1 MSALKSVDFPT
12 FGRPTIPARSI
23 AEVYDRRAV
32 RLIVNSLALGLPVA
46 LASRLLHGPE
56 WLTLVASALSLLP
69 LAAWIGAA
77 TEHAASRMGSGL
89 GGLLN
94 ATFGN
99 AAELIIAI
107 FALRRGLV
115 DLVKASLTGSIIGN
129 TLLILGL
136 SAFVGGLKHG
146 TQKFDVRPTGRHAAM
161 MILAISAMALPAVFA
176 TIEHDAFVREEVSV
190 GVALLLLLTY
200 AAYVYFSY
208 FSRQR
213 DADRGA
219 GGHDGGK
226 HAWSIRKSLLVLAG
240 AVAGT
245 AVASELLVHAI
256 EPVSKSAGISELF
269 LGLILIPI
277 VGNAAEH
284 YSAIVFA
291 SRNKMDLALS
301 VAANSSTQIAVFV
314 APLLVLVSLL
324 ARPMDLIFQ
333 PIELVTLFSS
343 SAIFAYISLDGE
355 TNWLEGIQLLALYL
369 IAAVAFFFLPG

>member
-1 MSALKSVDFPT
+1 VDLPT

-23 AEVYDRRAV
+23 SEVYDRRAV
-32 RLIVNSLALGLPVA
+32 KLVLNSLAIGLPVA
-46 LASRLLHGPE
+46 IASRLLHGPE
-56 WLTLVASALSLLP
+56 WLTLAASAISLLP
-69 LAAWIGAA
+69 LAGWIGLA
-77 TEHAASRMGSGL
+77 TEHAAARLGPGL

-107 FALRRGLV
+107 FALRRGLI

-146 TQKFDVRPTGRHAAM
+146 TQKFAVGPTGRHAAM
-161 MILAISAMALPAVFA
+161 MILALSAMALPAVFA
-176 TIEHDAFVREEVSV
+176 TVEPSAFVREEVSV
-190 GVALLLLLTY
+190 GVSVLLLLTY

-213 DADRGA
+213 DSAPDAEHASGA
-219 GGHDGGK
+219 RS
-226 HAWSIRKSLLVLAG
+226 WSLRKSLIVLGG

-256 EPVSKSAGISELF
+256 EPVSRAAGLSQLF

-324 ARPMDLIFQ
+324 LRPMDLIFQ
-333 PIELVTLFSS
+333 PIELVTLFAS

-355 TNWLEGIQLLALYL
+355 TNWLEGVQLLALYL
-369 IAAVAFFFLPG
+369 IAGVAFFFLPK

>member
-1 MSALKSVDFPT
+1 MNFL
-12 FGRPTIPARSI
+12 
-23 AEVYDRRAV
+23 
-32 RLIVNSLALGLPVA
+32 LLGLPLAVA
-46 LASRLLHGPE
+46 ARLLHAPD
-56 WLTLVASALSLLP
+56 WLTLAASAVSLLP
-69 LAAWIGAA
+69 LAAWIGRA
-77 TEHAASRMGSGL
+77 TEHAASRMGPSL

-115 DLVKASLTGSIIGN
+115 SLVKASLTGSIIGN

-136 SAFVGGLKHG
+136 SAFVGGLRHG
-146 TQKFDVRPTGRHAAM
+146 TQKFSVKPTGRHAAM
-161 MILAISAMALPAVFA
+161 MILAVSAMALPAVFA
-176 TIEHDAFVREEVSV
+176 TIERDAFVREEVSI
-190 GVALLLLLTY
+190 GVSILLLLTY

-208 FSRQR
+208 FSKHRESHEGPEVL
-213 DADRGA
+213 AEG
-219 GGHDGGK
+219 
-226 HAWSIRKSLLVLAG
+226 HAWTLRKSLLVLAA

-245 AVASELLVHAI
+245 AVASEILVHAV
-256 EPVSKSAGISELF
+256 EPVSKAAGISQLF
-269 LGLILIPI
+269 LGLILIPV

-314 APLLVLVSLL
+314 APFLVLVSLFFH
-324 ARPMDLIFQ
+324 PMDLIFQ
-333 PIELVTLFSS
+333 PIELVTLFAS

-355 TNWLEGIQLLALYL
+355 TNWLEGIQLLSLYL

>member
-1 MSALKSVDFPT
+1 LP
-12 FGRPTIPARSI
+12 
-23 AEVYDRRAV
+23 YDRRAV
-32 RLIVNSLALGLPVA
+32 RRVMNLLFLGLPAAVA
-46 LASRLLHGPE
+46 ARLLHAPD
-56 WLTLVASALSLLP
+56 WVTLTASAISLLP
-69 LAAWIGAA
+69 LAGWIGRA
-77 TEHAASRMGSGL
+77 TEHAAARMGPGL

-115 DLVKASLTGSIIGN
+115 SLVKASLTGSIIGN

-136 SAFVGGLKHG
+136 SAFVGGIRHG
-146 TQKFDVRPTGRHAAM
+146 TQKFLVKPTGRHAAM
-161 MILAISAMALPAVFA
+161 MILAVSAMALPAVFA
-176 TIEHDAFVREEVSV
+176 TVERDAFVREEVSI
-190 GVALLLLLTY
+190 GVSVLLLLMY
-200 AAYVYFSY
+200 GAYVYFSY
-208 FSRQR
+208 FSRHR
-213 DADRGA
+213 DDAVAGA
-219 GGHDGGK
+219 EVVEGHGPP
-226 HAWSIRKSLLVLAG
+226 WSLRKSLLVLAA

-245 AVASELLVHAI
+245 AVSSEILVHAV
-256 EPVSKSAGISELF
+256 EPVSRAAGISQLF

-291 SRNKMDLALS
+291 SRNKMELALS

-314 APLLVLVSLL
+314 APLLVIVSLWI
-324 ARPMDLIFQ
+324 RPMNLIFQ
-333 PIELVTLFSS
+333 PIELVTLFAS

-355 TNWLEGIQLLALYL
+355 TNWLEGVQLLSLYL

>member
-1 MSALKSVDFPT
+1 MRLALNV
-12 FGRPTIPARSI
+12 
-23 AEVYDRRAV
+23 
-32 RLIVNSLALGLPVA
+32 LLLGLPVA

-56 WLTLVASALSLLP
+56 WLTLAASALSLLP
-69 LAAWIGAA
+69 LAGWIGTA
-77 TEHAASRMGSGL
+77 TEHAAARTGPSL

-129 TLLILGL
+129 TLMILGL

-146 TQKFDVRPTGRHAAM
+146 TQKFEVAPTGRHAAM

-176 TIEHDAFVREEVSV
+176 TVERDAFVREEVSI
-190 GVALLLLLTY
+190 GVAVLLLATY

-208 FSRQR
+208 FSKQR
-213 DADRGA
+213 DPEPPSHHPEEGA
-219 GGHDGGK
+219 G
-226 HAWSIRKSLLVLAG
+226 WSIKKSLLVLAA
-240 AVAGT
+240 AVTGT
-245 AVASELLVHAI
+245 AVSSELLVHAI
-256 EPVSKSAGISELF
+256 EPVSRAAGISQMF
-269 LGLILIPI
+269 LGLILVPI

-291 SRNKMDLALS
+291 SRNKMDLSLS

-314 APLLVLVSLL
+314 APLLVLVSLFF
-324 ARPMDLIFQ
+324 RPMDLIFQ
-333 PIELVTLFSS
+333 PIELVTLFAS

-355 TNWLEGIQLLALYL
+355 TNWLEGIQLLSLYL
-369 IAAVAFFFLPG
+369 IAAVAFFFLPK

>member
-1 MSALKSVDFPT
+1 
-12 FGRPTIPARSI
+12 
-23 AEVYDRRAV
+23 V
-32 RLIVNSLALGLPVA
+32 RLVINSLVIGLPVA
-46 LASRLLHGPE
+46 IVSRLLHGPD
-56 WLTLVASALSLLP
+56 WLTLAASAISLLP
-69 LAAWIGAA
+69 LAGWIGTA
-77 TEHAASRMGSGL
+77 TEHAATRMGPGL

-146 TQKFDVRPTGRHAAM
+146 TQKFAVKPTGRHAAM

-176 TIEHDAFVREEVSV
+176 TVEHDAFVRQEVSI
-190 GVALLLLLTY
+190 GVAVLLLLTY

-213 DADRGA
+213 DPEVVHHEDRRQT
-219 GGHDGGK
+219 
-226 HAWSIRKSLLVLAG
+226 WSIRRSLLVLAG

-245 AVASELLVHAI
+245 AVASELLVHAV
-256 EPVSKSAGISELF
+256 EPVSRAAGISQLF

-291 SRNKMDLALS
+291 SRNKMDLSLS

-314 APLLVLVSLL
+314 APLLVLLSLFF
-324 ARPMDLIFQ
+324 RPMDLIFQ
-333 PIELVTLFSS
+333 PIELVTLFAS

-355 TNWLEGIQLLALYL
+355 TNWLEGIQLLSLYL
-369 IAAVAFFFLPG
+369 IAAVAFFFLPK